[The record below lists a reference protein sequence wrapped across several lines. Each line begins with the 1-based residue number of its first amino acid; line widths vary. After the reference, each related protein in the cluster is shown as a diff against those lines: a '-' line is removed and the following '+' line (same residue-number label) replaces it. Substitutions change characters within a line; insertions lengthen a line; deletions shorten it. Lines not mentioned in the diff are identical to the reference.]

1 MKIKTL
7 IIDDMMLARKRVR
20 RYLNIDPEIEIV
32 GECVDGQEAVETI
45 PQIKPDLIFLDVQ
58 MPGMNGFEVLRELP
72 AEILPAVIF
81 VTAYD
86 EFALQA
92 FEVNALDYLL
102 KPFIRERFYKAL
114 NHAKTQIK
122 QQNFGA
128 SGEPQQHLQNFIRR
142 MKTEPTNLRRLVV
155 KSNGRVIFLLT
166 DEIDWIEAAGN
177 YLSVRIDS
185 ESHLIRETLSQL
197 EQKLDAE
204 KFVRINRSVI
214 INLDRIK
221 EMHPLF
227 SGDQE
232 IILRSG
238 KRFTMTRNYREKL
251 MSILNM

>member
-7 IIDDMMLARKRVR
+7 IIDDMALARKRVR
-20 RYLNIDPEIEIV
+20 RYLNPDADIEIV
-32 GECVDGQEAVETI
+32 GECADGQEAVQTI
-45 PQIKPDLIFLDVQ
+45 RQIKPDLIFLDVQ
-58 MPGMNGFEVLRELP
+58 MPGMSGFEVLRELSVD
-72 AEILPAVIF
+72 ENFPAVIF

-102 KPFIRERFYKAL
+102 KPFNSDRFYKAL
-114 NHAKTQIK
+114 NRAKEQINK
-122 QQNFGA
+122 QKSGTADEQN
-128 SGEPQQHLQNFIRR
+128 LQNFIRR
-142 MKTEPTNLRRLVV
+142 IKGEPHYLKRLVV

-166 DEIDWIEAAGN
+166 DEIDWVEAAGN
-177 YLSVRIDS
+177 YLSVQVGK
-185 ESHLIRETLSQL
+185 ESHLIRETLGQL
-197 EQKLDAE
+197 EQKLDSD
-204 KFVRINRSVI
+204 KFVRVNRSVI

-238 KRFTMTRNYREKL
+238 KRFTMSRNYREKL
-251 MSILNM
+251 MAILNM